1 MTTALLEEYRA
12 RLRKAMVKLGE
23 LEAELEATRRAAA
36 EPIAILGMGCRFPGG
51 ATSPEAFFGLLEGGA
66 DAVAEVPGE
75 RFHLGSSAA
84 DSADPGARAARWG
97 AFLKEDVGLFDAAF
111 FGIAPREARAMDPQ
125 QRLLLEVAWEA
136 LERAGQ
142 VPEKLFGGRV
152 GVFVGTSMT
161 DYAEL
166 SGASI
171 AESGDVYTVTGT
183 GHCFTAGRL
192 SYAFGFQG
200 PSMIVDTACS
210 SSLVAV
216 HLACQSLR
224 SGDSALALAGGVNLI
239 LSATP
244 MRLLARSQVLSPD
257 GRCKVFDAGANGFVR
272 GEGCGI
278 IVLKRLSDAQ
288 RDGDPI
294 LAVIRGSAV
303 NQDGRSTGLTAPNVL
318 SQKALLRK
326 ALENAQAAA
335 SSIGYVETHGTGTS
349 LGDPIELEAL
359 KAVLGAPR
367 ADGAA
372 CVLGAVKTNIGHLEA
387 AAGVA
392 GLIKAVVCLER
403 EIVPRNLH
411 FRALN
416 PRITL
421 EGTPFIV
428 PTAPVPWKR
437 GEKPRLAGVSSFG
450 LSGTNAHVIV
460 EEAPRLEPVADAR
473 EASSYLLP
481 LSAKSPEALSALARL
496 YGEALVVEASQE
508 GGARLHD
515 IVYTASVRR
524 SHHEHRLAVVGRGRA
539 EMAAA
544 LSAFAQGESPAGLVR
559 GKVPPAGR
567 GRVAFVFSG
576 QGSQWVGMG
585 RSLLG
590 EEPVFRAAIEACDAL
605 VQRHAGFSLLEALAA
620 PEVSSRLNETEVAQP
635 ALFAI
640 QVALS
645 ELLRSW
651 GVTPDAVVGHS
662 VGEAAAAYVAGALS
676 LEAAVRLVCLRGR
689 VMQKA
694 TGLGKMAAV
703 ALGAGDGARA
713 LRGHEDRLS
722 IAAINDPGSVVL
734 SGEAAPLEELLERL
748 RGQGVLCRML
758 GVNYAFHSPQMA
770 PLEGELARE
779 LGRLAPRRAAIAMY
793 STVTGAQIEG
803 ESLDSGYF
811 ARGIRAPVLFAQ
823 AVEAAA
829 SDGCRVFVEI
839 GPHPVLAVNLRQCLG
854 EESGEG
860 RSVTTL
866 RRGHDERESLL
877 RAMGQLYAHGQT
889 VEWPALFSP
898 GGRTV
903 ALPTYPWQRQR
914 YWLDAPGATPRGNVT
929 SETSETAETS
939 RPEATEGSFGVAP
952 ADWLYEARWR
962 PAPLAPSRPPAPA
975 HWVVLADEGTVGDR
989 LADALEAEGAT
1000 CSRLRSGTASDLQGQ
1015 DGAPLDPASAAE
1027 LGAWWADLL
1036 AARGP
1041 VRGVVYLAGLDAVPE
1056 GGEGLSAAIGRSVTR
1071 ALAWV
1076 QVVARSELS
1085 PPPKLWLVSRGAVA
1099 AAPGDAVPAP
1109 WQAPLWGLGRV
1120 LALEHPEVWG
1130 GLVDLAPS
1138 VEDGEEAALAAHLLA
1153 SDGED
1158 QIALRGAQRYA
1169 ARLVRGALGEG
1180 AREVALDPGATYLV
1194 TGELRAP
1201 ALDVARWM
1209 VDRGARQLCLLGAD
1223 EPDEGAQAALRA
1235 LEARGARVTVIRAD
1249 VADAAAL
1256 GEALAA
1262 LTAGGC
1268 PLRGVV
1274 HAAEALEDGVLL
1286 QQSADR
1292 FARVLRPKAEGA
1304 WNLHLGTRSL
1314 DLDFF
1319 VLFSSGASLLGV
1331 EGQGNYAAANAFLD
1345 ALAHHRHA
1353 AGLPALS
1360 INWGAWAGTALAEA
1374 LERQALRWHGAR
1386 GAGVIAPAEGLR
1398 WLERLVASGAV
1409 QAAVLPIDASRR
1421 AEPAAYGAVP
1431 ALFSELAREARAPEA
1446 EARPDLRARLSQ
1458 VAPGARRAMVAEH
1471 VQGEVDRVLGMDPSQ
1486 KAPPQRGFF
1495 DMGMDSLMAV
1505 ELKNQ
1510 LQRSVGRPLP
1520 SMVVFNHPTIE
1531 ALAEHLASLLLDDGA
1546 PALPLEHAG
1555 APMRAEMIDEV
1566 EQLSDHE
1573 MTALIDRELSSLLSA

>member
-23 LEAELEATRRAAA
+23 LEAELEATRRATA
-36 EPIAILGMGCRFPGG
+36 EPIAIIGMGCRFPG
-51 ATSPEAFFGLLEGGA
+51 AADSPEAFFRLLERGA
-66 DAVAEVPGE
+66 DAVAEVPSE
-75 RFHLGSSAA
+75 RFRLGSSAA

-171 AESGDVYTVTGT
+171 SESGDFYTVTGT
-183 GHCFTAGRL
+183 GHCFAAGRL

-272 GEGCGI
+272 GEGCGM

-288 RDGDPI
+288 RDGDPV
-294 LAVIRGSAV
+294 LALIRGSAV
-303 NQDGRSTGLTAPNVL
+303 NQDGRSTGMTAPNVL
-318 SQKALLRK
+318 SQKALLQK
-326 ALENAQAAA
+326 ALENARTAA

-349 LGDPIELEAL
+349 LGDPIELDAL
-359 KAVLGAPR
+359 KAVLGAPH
-367 ADGAA
+367 ADGST

-392 GLIKAVVCLER
+392 GLIKAVLCLER

-421 EGTPFIV
+421 EGTPFTI

-460 EEAPRLEPVADAR
+460 EEAPRLEPAAEAR

-496 YGEALVVEASQE
+496 YREALVAEASQE
-508 GGARLHD
+508 SGARLHD
-515 IVYTASVRR
+515 IAYTASARR
-524 SHHEHRLAVVGRGRA
+524 GHHEHRLAVVGRGRA
-539 EMAAA
+539 EVAAA
-544 LSAFAQGESPAGLVR
+544 LSALEQGEPPAGAVS
-559 GKVPPAGR
+559 GAVPPGGR

-605 VQRHAGFSLLEALAA
+605 VQGHAGFSLLEALAA
-620 PEVSSRLNETEVAQP
+620 PEASSRLNETEVAQP

-676 LEAAVRLVCLRGR
+676 LEEAVRLVCLRGR

-694 TGLGKMAAV
+694 TGLGKMASV
-703 ALGAGDGARA
+703 ALGPEDGARA
-713 LRGHEDRLS
+713 LQGYEDRLS

-734 SGEAAPLEELLERL
+734 SGEAAPLEDLLERL

-758 GVNYAFHSPQMA
+758 RVDYAFHSPQMA
-770 PLEGELARE
+770 PLEGELARA

-829 SDGCRVFVEI
+829 SDGCRIFVEV
-839 GPHPVLAVNLRQCLG
+839 GPHPVLAVNLRQCLREDG
-854 EESGEG
+854 ED

-866 RRGHDERESLL
+866 RRGQDERESLL
-877 RAMGQLYAHGQT
+877 RAMGELYVRGQT
-889 VEWPALFSP
+889 VAWPALFSP

-914 YWLDAPGATPRGNVT
+914 YWLETPGAAPRGQGT
-929 SETSETAETS
+929 P
-939 RPEATEGSFGVAP
+939 RPEATEGSFGAAP
-952 ADWLYEARWR
+952 ADWLYEAEWR
-962 PAPLAPSRPPAPA
+962 PAPLSPSRPPAPA
-975 HWVVLADEGTVGDR
+975 HWVVVADEGTTGDR

-1000 CSRLRSGTASDLQGQ
+1000 CSRLRPRTASDPQGQ
-1015 DGAPLDPASAAE
+1015 GGAPLDPASAAE
-1027 LGAWWADLL
+1027 LGAWWADRI

-1041 VRGVVYLAGLDAVPE
+1041 VRGVVYLAGVDAVPE
-1056 GGEGLSAAIGRSVTR
+1056 GGDGLSAAIARSVTR

-1099 AAPGDAVPAP
+1099 VAPGDAVPAP

-1120 LALEHPEVWG
+1120 LSLEHPEVWG

-1138 VEDGEEAALAAHLLA
+1138 AEDGEAAALAAHLLA

-1158 QIALRGAQRYA
+1158 QIALRGVQRYA
-1169 ARLVRGALGEG
+1169 ARLVRGAPGEG
-1180 AREVALDPGATYLV
+1180 AREVALDPGAAYLL

-1201 ALDVARWM
+1201 TLDVARWM
-1209 VDRGARQLCLLGAD
+1209 VDRGARQLCILGAD
-1223 EPDEGAQAALRA
+1223 EPDEGAQAVLRA
-1235 LEARGARVTVIRAD
+1235 LEAKGARVTAIRAD

-1274 HAAEALEDGVLL
+1274 HAAGALDDGVLL

-1292 FARVLRPKAEGA
+1292 FARVMRPKAEGA
-1304 WNLHLGTRSL
+1304 WNLHLCTRSL
-1314 DLDFF
+1314 DIDFF

-1345 ALAHHRHA
+1345 ALAHHRRA

-1374 LERQALRWHGAR
+1374 LERQTLRGHGAR

-1409 QAAVLPIDASRR
+1409 QAAVLPIDTSRR
-1421 AEPAAYGAVP
+1421 AEPADHGAVP
-1431 ALFSELAREARAPEA
+1431 ALFAELSPEGRAPEA
-1446 EARPDLRARLSQ
+1446 EARPDLHARLSQ
-1458 VAPGARRAMVAEH
+1458 VAPGARRAMVAEL

-1505 ELKNQ
+1505 ELKNR
-1510 LQRSVGRPLP
+1510 LQRGVGRPLA
-1520 SMVVFNHPTIE
+1520 SMVVFSHPTIE
-1531 ALAEHLASLLLDDGA
+1531 ALTEHLASLLLGDSA
-1546 PALPLEHAG
+1546 PAPPLERAE
-1555 APMRAEMIDEV
+1555 APLRAEMIDEV

>member
-1 MTTALLEEYRA
+1 MSTALLEEYRA

-36 EPIAILGMGCRFPGG
+36 EPIAIIGMGCRFPGG
-51 ATSPEAFFGLLEGGA
+51 ATSPEAFFRLLEGGA
-66 DAVAEVPGE
+66 DAVAEVPSE
-75 RFHLGSSAA
+75 RFRLGSAAA
-84 DSADPGARAARWG
+84 DPADPGARAARWG

-142 VPEKLFGGRV
+142 VPEELFGGRV

-166 SGASI
+166 LGASV

-183 GHCFTAGRL
+183 GHCFAAGRL

-257 GRCKVFDAGANGFVR
+257 GRCKVFDAAANGFVR
-272 GEGCGI
+272 GEGCGM

-294 LAVIRGSAV
+294 LALIRGSAV

-318 SQKALLRK
+318 SQKALLQK
-326 ALENAQAAA
+326 ALENARTAA

-359 KAVLGAPR
+359 KAVLGGPR
-367 ADGAA
+367 ADGSA

-403 EIVPRNLH
+403 EVVPRNLH

-416 PRITL
+416 PRIAL
-421 EGTPFIV
+421 EGTPFTI

-460 EEAPRLEPVADAR
+460 EEAPRLEPAADAR

-481 LSAKSPEALSALARL
+481 LSAKGPEALSALARL
-496 YGEALVVEASQE
+496 YRDALVAEASRE

-515 IVYTASVRR
+515 IAYTASARR

-544 LSAFAQGESPAGLVR
+544 LSAFEQGEPPAGVAS
-559 GKVPPAGR
+559 GKVPPGGQ

-590 EEPVFRAAIEACDAL
+590 DEPVFRAAIEACDAL

-620 PEVSSRLNETEVAQP
+620 PEASSRLNETEVAQP

-645 ELLRSW
+645 DLLRSW

-676 LEAAVRLVCLRGR
+676 LETAVRLVCLRGR

-694 TGLGKMAAV
+694 TGLGKMASV
-703 ALGAGDGARA
+703 ALGAEDVARA
-713 LRGHEDRLS
+713 LRGYEDRLS

-734 SGEAAPLEELLERL
+734 SGEAAPLEELLGRL

-758 GVNYAFHSPQMA
+758 RVNYAFHSPQMA
-770 PLEGELARE
+770 PLEGELARV

-793 STVTGAQIEG
+793 SSVTGAPIEG

-829 SDGCRVFVEI
+829 SDGHRLFVEV
-839 GPHPVLAVNLRQCLG
+839 GPHPVLALNLRQCLG
-854 EESGEG
+854 EERGDG

-877 RAMGQLYAHGQT
+877 RAMGELYAHGQT
-889 VEWPALFSP
+889 VAWPALFSR

-914 YWLDAPGATPRGNVT
+914 YWLETPGATPRGQ
-929 SETSETAETS
+929 ETP
-939 RPEATEGSFGVAP
+939 RPEATEGSFGSAP

-962 PAPLAPSRPPAPA
+962 SAPLSPSRPPAPA
-975 HWVVLADEGTVGDR
+975 HWVVVADEGTIGDR

-1000 CSRLRSGTASDLQGQ
+1000 CSRLRPGTASDLQGQ
-1015 DGAPLDPASAAE
+1015 GGAPPDPASAAE

-1056 GGEGLSAAIGRSVTR
+1056 GGDGLAAAIRRSVTR

-1120 LALEHPEVWG
+1120 LSLEHPEVWG

-1138 VEDGEEAALAAHLLA
+1138 AEDGEAAALAAHLLA

-1158 QIALRGAQRYA
+1158 QIALRGVQRYA
-1169 ARLVRGALGEG
+1169 ARLARGALGEG
-1180 AREVALDPGATYLV
+1180 AREVALDPGAAYLV

-1201 ALDVARWM
+1201 TLDVARWM
-1209 VDRGARQLCLLGAD
+1209 VDRGARQLCILGAD

-1235 LEARGARVTVIRAD
+1235 LEAKGARVAAIRAD

-1304 WNLHLGTRSL
+1304 WNLHLCTRSL

-1331 EGQGNYAAANAFLD
+1331 EAQGNYAAANAFLD
-1345 ALAHHRHA
+1345 ALAHHRRA

-1360 INWGAWAGTALAEA
+1360 VNWGAWAGTALAEA

-1398 WLERLVASGAV
+1398 WLERLVASGAI

-1421 AEPAAYGAVP
+1421 AEPADHGAVP
-1431 ALFSELAREARAPEA
+1431 ALFAELSREARAPEA
-1446 EARPDLRARLSQ
+1446 EARPDLRARLAQ
-1458 VAPGARRAMVAEH
+1458 VAPGARRAMVAEL

-1505 ELKNQ
+1505 ELKNR
-1510 LQRSVGRPLP
+1510 LQRSVGRPLS
-1520 SMVVFNHPTIE
+1520 SMVLFNHPTIE
-1531 ALAEHLASLLLDDGA
+1531 ALTEHLASSLLGDSA
-1546 PALPLEHAG
+1546 PAPPLAHAG
-1555 APMRAEMIDEV
+1555 APARAEMIDEV